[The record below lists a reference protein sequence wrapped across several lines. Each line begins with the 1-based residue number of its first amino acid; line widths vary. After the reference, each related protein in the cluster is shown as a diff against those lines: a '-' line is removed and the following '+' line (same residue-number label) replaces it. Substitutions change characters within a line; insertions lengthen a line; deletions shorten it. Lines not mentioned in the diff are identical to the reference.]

1 MARAAGAMWGHASV
15 VYHCPRCDVRAVDS
29 VCWVCGGKLVTKTL
43 AHVNGP
49 RMRPPGGEK

>member
-49 RMRPPGGEK
+49 RMRPPAGEK